1 MFGEIIVDEITNN
14 EKITV
19 RRSTGLDIRIFRTL
33 LIVNLV
39 PILLVTFIFGCI
51 GFGMSR
57 FKSSTTYTA
66 SASILVNAPNGV
78 DQPGISA
85 DSQADAVEA
94 VLSNGNIMNATL
106 GNLKNKKTILQ
117 NLKVKSNKDDQSSG
131 YTHVLSLSIELDN
144 RQTAKKAL
152 TKIEKAAVRVLPE
165 NLNSVSSAQT
175 TPVEISKNTSTSG
188 KKYSVAFA
196 VLGLLLS
203 VLYILIRELLNTTYH
218 SGEVLSYETGVP
230 VLGVIPNVQLAEA
243 VERERGTK

>member
-1 MFGEIIVDEITNN
+1 
-14 EKITV
+14 
-19 RRSTGLDIRIFRTL
+19 
-33 LIVNLV
+33 
-39 PILLVTFIFGCI
+39 
-51 GFGMSR
+51 
-57 FKSSTTYTA
+57 
-66 SASILVNAPNGV
+66 
-78 DQPGISA
+78 
-85 DSQADAVEA
+85 
-94 VLSNGNIMNATL
+94 MNATL